1 MQDFLAD
8 VSLIRRQIVSQRMST
23 MEKVIDEVKRLVD
36 DLQGQGVT
44 LQVRSDNEAGMI
56 KIYGEGSD
64 ALKRAVAGL
73 HEVSELAYTTAEHHP
88 YWGIIYHAVEISKMA
103 LEKWNGELSNDELS
117 EMEWRT
123 EEIKGALER
132 LKHRHVE

>member
-1 MQDFLAD
+1 
-8 VSLIRRQIVSQRMST
+8 MSDI
-23 MEKVIDEVKRLVD
+23 ERVVNEVKKLVD

-44 LQVRSDNEAGMI
+44 LQVRADNESGII
-56 KIYGEGSD
+56 KIYSEGSD
-64 ALKRAVAGL
+64 SLKRAVAGL

-103 LEKWNGELSNDELS
+103 LEKWNGELNHDELN
-117 EMEWRT
+117 EMQWRA

-132 LKHRHVE
+132 LKQTG

>member
-1 MQDFLAD
+1 MLPQY
-8 VSLIRRQIVSQRMST
+8 MSI
-23 MEKVIDEVKRLVD
+23 EKVIDEVKKLID
-36 DLQGQGVT
+36 HLQGQGVT
-44 LQVRSDNEAGMI
+44 LQVRADNESGII

-88 YWGIIYHAVEISKMA
+88 YWGIIYHAAEISKMA
-103 LEKWNGELSNDELS
+103 LEKWNGELNLDELS

-123 EEIKGALER
+123 EEIKDALER
-132 LKHRHVE
+132 LKQRHVE